1 MKTTETMLI
10 TLGEWTKSMKDSLQQ
25 MTQLRAGIREE
36 RDNLLPSM
44 NELEARYSLLQRQ
57 VEFLNSSI
65 INLEAYLSIVKG
77 DADAN

>member
-1 MKTTETMLI
+1 MIAT
-10 TLGEWTKSMKDSLQQ
+10 GDMKDSLQQ

-65 INLEAYLSIVKG
+65 INLEAYLSIEKG
-77 DADAN
+77 DPDAN